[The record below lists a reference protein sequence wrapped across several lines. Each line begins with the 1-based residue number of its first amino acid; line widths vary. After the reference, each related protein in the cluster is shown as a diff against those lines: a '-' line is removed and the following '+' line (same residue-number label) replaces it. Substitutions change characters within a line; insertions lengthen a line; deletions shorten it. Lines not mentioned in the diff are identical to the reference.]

1 MDAEMAEVS
10 QHGLPYYSSLNLPQA
25 EFLRRELKQ
34 LLNMIRAESHA
45 RASFAVSCLIL
56 VMVGCTLG
64 MIFRSGN
71 FLTAFAVSFI
81 PAMLSITLII
91 AGQRT
96 AGTINTHDLKPY
108 TDPLQLGLGL
118 IWCGNVVNLAI
129 AGVLMYRLHRK

>member
-1 MDAEMAEVS
+1 MPA
-10 QHGLPYYSSLNLPQA
+10 
-25 EFLRRELKQ
+25 
-34 LLNMIRAESHA
+34 
-45 RASFAVSCLIL
+45 ASFAVSCLIL

-81 PAMLSITLII
+81 PALMSITLII

-96 AGTINTHDLKPY
+96 AGTIPTMISKC
-108 TDPLQLGLGL
+108 TATRFSSAWL
-118 IWCGNVVNLAI
+118 IWCGNVINLCI